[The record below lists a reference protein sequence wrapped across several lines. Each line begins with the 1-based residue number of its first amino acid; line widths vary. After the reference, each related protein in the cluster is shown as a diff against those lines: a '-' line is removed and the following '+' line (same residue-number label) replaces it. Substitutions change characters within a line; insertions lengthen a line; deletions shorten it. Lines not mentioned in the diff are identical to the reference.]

1 MSRIQAPLGFQ
12 ILGTLGQGAES
23 TVYRARKD
31 GREYVV
37 KMFGD
42 LSGSE
47 GDLEAYSQRVRAQ
60 EAGIF
65 PVSLIYHG
73 ARLAGLYY
81 SYVPLFGVPA
91 VAYRRS
97 QSLRQALLSQYCFTQ
112 AHLMKQHAMEMVD
125 GAQFLLA
132 EDGQFYYVDYGSCI
146 VTADNDWCRTR
157 GYTVFSFLRALFD
170 PVGIVLDAAVR
181 QPGFDYSRPC
191 EFVQLDQYE
200 TLRRSSPWTAPIVER
215 IRQTEAGVFLDPDFY
230 AWIAGLTERVV
241 PHAKWLVAPDKL
253 RRAIAGTL

>member
-1 MSRIQAPLGFQ
+1 MRRVQAPHSFH
-12 ILGTLGQGAES
+12 ILRTLGQGREG
-23 TVYRARKD
+23 TVYKARKD

-37 KMFGD
+37 KMFSD

-47 GDLEAYSQRVRAQ
+47 ADLEAYAQRVRGK
-60 EAGIF
+60 EGGLL
-65 PVSLIYHG
+65 PVSLIYDG

-81 SYVPLFGVPA
+81 NYVPLFHVPA

-97 QSLRQALLSQYCFTQ
+97 QILHRALLSQYCHTQ
-112 AHLMKQHAMEMVD
+112 AFLMKQHAMEMVD

-132 EDGQFYYVDYGSCI
+132 EDGYFFFVDYGSCI
-146 VTADNDWCRTR
+146 VRADNDWCRTR
-157 GYTVFSFLRALFD
+157 GYAVFSFLRALFE
-170 PVGIVLDAAVR
+170 PVGIVLDADVR

-191 EFVQLDQYE
+191 EFVQPAQYE
-200 TLRRSSPWTAPIVER
+200 ALRRRSPWTAPIVER
-215 IRQTEAGVFLDPDFY
+215 IRQSEARVFLDPDLY
-230 AWIAGLTERVV
+230 AWIAGLNVRVV